1 MRLRVLSA
9 LLALALAACTGG
21 GDSTPT
27 RTPTATPE
35 VTAAVPA
42 ENPSSPAPT
51 PSPTTTP
58 TLATDPFAAVWLV
71 ELASNDVRELYAGD
85 EFPYAPGFDGD
96 NSRVDLRVNDAWT
109 RHYFDDSSEPISADV
124 AQMVESPSG
133 DAVIQPDGN
142 SYVLIVGD
150 REYEISRDGRFS
162 PDGRAVIYSEWSD
175 ANETVWLI
183 DIASGV
189 RTRLMAPI
197 PLCGCDW
204 LARSSWSPSGR
215 YWVHATVD
223 GLWLFDSIQ
232 RTGTHLI
239 EGRLDADESPSWG
252 TGDVL
257 LAPGSDLTT
266 AVHDLPRA
274 TRLDLPDV
282 PWPAAFDESGTL
294 AYNVTEN
301 PVATVIFDPSDGSEL
316 ARWPGEPRD
325 RPLVR
330 GVRNVDSQPAALLEH
345 DPACAG
351 TTVHHPA
358 LVSPRCLEGAAAAA
372 WSPDATQIAYARV
385 NGDLGD
391 QRWDIV
397 LHDLATGR
405 ETVLGTRT
413 SRFEPPMSR
422 WNDLG
427 THLLIQ
433 WPGPEGL

>member
-1 MRLRVLSA
+1 MRLYAMSA
-9 LLALALAACTGG
+9 LLALSLAACTGG

-27 RTPTATPE
+27 RTSTATPE

-109 RHYFDDSSEPISADV
+109 RHYFDGSSEPIPSETIYTV
-124 AQMVESPSG
+124 HSPTG
-133 DAVIQPDGN
+133 DAIIRSEGRA
-142 SYVLIVGD
+142 SVLIVGD
-150 REYEISRDGRFS
+150 LEYELQSRGQFS
-162 PDGRAVIYSEWSD
+162 PDGRAVIYSEWADSS
-175 ANETVWLI
+175 ETVWLI
-183 DIASGV
+183 DVASGV
-189 RTRLMAPI
+189 RTRLMDPVI
-197 PLCGCDW
+197 LCACDW
-204 LARSSWSPSGR
+204 FGRSSWSPSGR
-215 YWVHATVD
+215 YWVHPTEQGV
-223 GLWLFDSIQ
+223 WLFDSIE
-232 RTGTHLI
+232 RTSTLLS
-239 EGRLDADESPSWG
+239 EGRLGGDESPSWG
-252 TGDVL
+252 SGDVL
-257 LAPGSDLTT
+257 LAPGPDRTT
-266 AVHDLPRA
+266 AVYDLPRA
-274 TRLDLPDV
+274 TRLDLPAIT
-282 PWPAAFDESGTL
+282 WPAAFDETGTL
-294 AYNVTEN
+294 AYYVIEN
-301 PVATVIFDPSDGSEL
+301 PVATIIFDLSDGSEL

-325 RPLVR
+325 WPLIR
-330 GVRNVDSQPAALLEH
+330 GVRNVDSQPAALLEY

-358 LVSPRCLEGAAAAA
+358 FVNPGCLGGAAAAA

-397 LHDLATGR
+397 LQDIATGR

-433 WPGPEGL
+433 WPGPEGI